1 VSDAHLKELRT
12 ALEQKGWRVLS
23 EEEGDGYRISG
34 LWRIQRSTR
43 VEPTELLFEGLD
55 DMRTLPVERAYA
67 CAVKNHKDVG
77 LYFGSMAEFRKAL
90 PAFVR
95 ALDELQVNEP
105 KNV

>member
-12 ALEQKGWRVLS
+12 PLEQNGWRVLL
-23 EEEGDGYRISG
+23 EKEGDDYRISG
-34 LWRIQRSTR
+34 LWCIQRSTR
-43 VEPTELLFEGLD
+43 VEPTEILFQSLD

-67 CAVKNHKDVG
+67 CAVKNHEEVG

-95 ALDELQVNEP
+95 ALDGLQVNEP